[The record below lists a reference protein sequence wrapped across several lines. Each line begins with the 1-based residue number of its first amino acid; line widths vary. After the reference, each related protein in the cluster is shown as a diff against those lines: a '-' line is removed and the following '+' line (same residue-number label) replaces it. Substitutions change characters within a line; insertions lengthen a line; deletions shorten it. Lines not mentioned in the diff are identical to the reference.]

1 MCPKERD
8 INVRQRSGYVY
19 QEKDG
24 AWVARTTI
32 KDESGKRRNVKRRA
46 CSKSA
51 AKEILKRLLREIDD
65 EGSKAIDYARLTF
78 HDLADFYD
86 AHYLKPAEYVNGR
99 KVTGMKDW
107 KHAAIYLRIFRGY
120 FGRRIL
126 REITYS
132 DVRSFRFN
140 RLHTQTQ
147 YGRQRSITTVNRE
160 LTYLRRIFNIAEREG
175 FIVKNPFR
183 AGDSLISTAD
193 EVKRERVLTHDE
205 EIRLLNVCTGRR
217 AHLRPILIAALD
229 TAMRSG
235 ELIKLRWSEVFFDSR
250 LILIKA
256 ENSKTARSR
265 LVAMTPRLY
274 DELLR
279 LWRASSQDTGTRVFG
294 VTDNFKKGFAAACSL
309 AGVEG
314 FRFHDARHT
323 AITRM
328 VAAGVAP
335 MECMK
340 VSGHSQY
347 VTFARYV
354 NPTEQ
359 AVRKA
364 AEALAL
370 FNATAVTPQATEA
383 SEMVN

>member
-1 MCPKERD
+1 
-8 INVRQRSGYVY
+8 
-19 QEKDG
+19 
-24 AWVARTTI
+24 
-32 KDESGKRRNVKRRA
+32 
-46 CSKSA
+46 
-51 AKEILKRLLREIDD
+51 
-65 EGSKAIDYARLTF
+65 
-78 HDLADFYD
+78 
-86 AHYLKPAEYVNGR
+86 
-99 KVTGMKDW
+99 
-107 KHAAIYLRIFRGY
+107 
-120 FGRRIL
+120 
-126 REITYS
+126 
-132 DVRSFRFN
+132 
-140 RLHTQTQ
+140 
-147 YGRQRSITTVNRE
+147 
-160 LTYLRRIFNIAEREG
+160 
-175 FIVKNPFR
+175 
-183 AGDSLISTAD
+183 
-193 EVKRERVLTHDE
+193 
-205 EIRLLNVCTGRR
+205 
-217 AHLRPILIAALD
+217 
-229 TAMRSG
+229 MRSG

-309 AGVEG
+309 ARVEG

-347 VTFARYV
+347 ATFARYV

-359 AVRKA
+359 AVRRA
-364 AEALAL
+364 ADALAV
-370 FNATAVTPQATEA
+370 FNAQATEVQSTA
-383 SEMVN
+383 VQELIN